1 MRKSFAVFLDSPK
14 SPFRVMEVSFDLTEL
29 DIQKKIAAYVNEKR
43 LPPIPVGGTN
53 YMVVTTET
61 PQLAANFAK
70 SSGLVYLSVGEM
82 RAKRLDE
89 INAQETEA
97 DFGKDWE
104 EMAHGFDAFSELFGG
119 PRR

>member
-1 MRKSFAVFLDSPK
+1 MIKSYAAFLDSPK
-14 SPFRVMEVSFDLTEL
+14 SPFRAMEVSFDLTEL

-43 LPPIPVGGTN
+43 LTPLPVGATN

-70 SSGLVYLSVGEM
+70 SFGLVYLSVEQM

-89 INAQETEA
+89 INAKNTKA
-97 DFGKDWE
+97 DFGKGWE
-104 EMAHGFDAFSELFGG
+104 EMARGFDSFSELFGG